1 MKKINSKYVDTKHVN
16 EMIDDYN
23 KEVEGYIIKENKEIA
38 DLNNELV
45 NTIKKVVENA
55 FELEE
60 PFRASRFAILCIV
73 SVLLETATRTYHTN
87 IIPDTL
93 DKLLDKLANKLFGE

>member
-1 MKKINSKYVDTKHVN
+1 MKKINSKYVDTKHIN
-16 EMIDDYN
+16 EMINDYN
-23 KEVEGYIIKENKEIA
+23 KEVESYIIKENKEIA

-60 PFRASRFAILCIV
+60 PFRASRFATLCMI
-73 SVLLETATRTYHTN
+73 SALLETAIDTYQSRDMLN
-87 IIPDTL
+87 EV
-93 DKLLDKLANKLFGE
+93 DKLLDKLVNKLFGE

>member
-1 MKKINSKYVDTKHVN
+1 MKKINSKYIDTKHIN
-16 EMIDDYN
+16 EMIDNYS
-23 KEVEGYIIKENKEIA
+23 KQVEGYIIKENKEIA

-60 PFRASRFAILCIV
+60 PFRASRFATLCIIGIFV
-73 SVLLETATRTYHTN
+73 ETAIDTYQHRDMAN
-87 IIPDTL
+87 EI
-93 DKLLDKLANKLFGE
+93 DKLLNELLNKLAGE

>member
-1 MKKINSKYVDTKHVN
+1 MKKINSKYVDTKHIN

-23 KEVEGYIIKENKEIA
+23 KEVESYIIKENKEIA

-60 PFRASRFAILCIV
+60 PFRASRFATLCMI
-73 SVLLETATRTYHTN
+73 SALLETAIDTYNTN
-87 IIPDTL
+87 VIPDTL
-93 DKLLDKLANKLFGE
+93 DKLLDKLVNKLFGE